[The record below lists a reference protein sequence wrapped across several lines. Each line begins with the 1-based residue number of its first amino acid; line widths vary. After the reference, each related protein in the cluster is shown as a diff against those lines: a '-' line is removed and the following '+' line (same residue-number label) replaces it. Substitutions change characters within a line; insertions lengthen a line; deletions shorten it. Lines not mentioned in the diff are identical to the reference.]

1 MPRVSQYDDVVL
13 GALGRSTHF
22 RSCQEIHAAL
32 RGGRSRAGR
41 PPSLSTVYRTL
52 HRLAGEGVL
61 DTVHSPGGERLYRLC
76 RTSFR
81 HHHLLCR
88 VCGRVEDIAQADE
101 LAAVADRVR
110 RDSGFGSLDYSFELS
125 GVCPP
130 CTRRTP
136 A

>member
-13 GALGRSTHF
+13 GALDRSTHF

-32 RGGRSRAGR
+32 GGRRSSGPG

-52 HRLAGEGVL
+52 HRLAQEGVL
-61 DTVHSPGGERLYRLC
+61 DTLHSTGGERLYRLC

-88 VCGRVEDIAQADE
+88 VCGRVEDVAQADE

-110 RDSGFGSLDYSFELS
+110 RDSGFESLDYSFELS
-125 GVCPP
+125 GVCPR
-130 CTRRTP
+130 C